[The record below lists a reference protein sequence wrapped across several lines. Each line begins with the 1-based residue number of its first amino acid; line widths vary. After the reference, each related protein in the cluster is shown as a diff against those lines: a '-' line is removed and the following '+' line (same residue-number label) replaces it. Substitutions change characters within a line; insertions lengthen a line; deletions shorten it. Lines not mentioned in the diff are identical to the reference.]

1 MLRQLVDKT
10 SSASPVRARETMH
23 GQERE
28 WDEKDD
34 FGVGMADDDNDNAR
48 SIRTIVP
55 HELEIVD
62 EVDEEQLAKQEWE
75 DNPSRTMKT
84 RCAEG

>member
-10 SSASPVRARETMH
+10 SSSSPGRGRETVH

-28 WDEKDD
+28 WDEEDN

-75 DNPSRTMKT
+75 DNPSRTMKM
-84 RCAEG
+84 RRAEG